1 MKNLTISNFERMDGY
16 EVGGW
21 ELYAPTEKE
30 KHYAIK
36 VRRKDGHTTH
46 GCIQITKEFCEDGYI
61 AIRLMYDTF
70 NNCIGTGKYAL
81 NEFKDKDNLLRN
93 LVLAIQR
100 EHEKHI

>member
-1 MKNLTISNFERMDGY
+1 MKNLTISNFESMDGY

-21 ELYAPTEKE
+21 DLYAPTENE
-30 KHYAIK
+30 KHYTIK
-36 VRRKDGHTTH
+36 VRRNDGHPTH

-70 NNCIGTGKYAL
+70 TNCIGSGKYAL

>member
-21 ELYAPTEKE
+21 DLYAPTENE
-30 KHYAIK
+30 KHYTIK
-36 VRRKDGHTTH
+36 VRRNDGHLNH

-61 AIRLMYDTF
+61 TIRLMYDTF

>member
-1 MKNLTISNFERMDGY
+1 MKNLTISNFERMAGY

-21 ELYAPTEKE
+21 ELYAPTENE
-30 KHYAIK
+30 KHYSIK
-36 VRRKDGHTTH
+36 VRRNDGHPTH

-61 AIRLMYDTF
+61 TIRLMYDTF
-70 NNCIGTGKYAL
+70 NNCIGSGKYAL

>member
-21 ELYAPTEKE
+21 DFYAPTENE
-30 KHYAIK
+30 KHYTIK
-36 VRRKDGHTTH
+36 VRRNDGHPTH
-46 GCIQITKEFCEDGYI
+46 GCIRITKEFCEYGYI
-61 AIRLMYDTF
+61 AIRLMYNTF
-70 NNCIGTGKYAL
+70 NNCIGSGKYAL